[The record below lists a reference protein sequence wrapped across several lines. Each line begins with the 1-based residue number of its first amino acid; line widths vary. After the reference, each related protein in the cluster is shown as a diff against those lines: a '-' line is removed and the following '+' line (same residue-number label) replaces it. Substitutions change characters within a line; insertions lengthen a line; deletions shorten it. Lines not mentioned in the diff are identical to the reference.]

1 MVKKNLKI
9 GFMQGRLV
17 GSENKN
23 FIQFFPEKNWKRE
36 LSLAKKK

>member
-1 MVKKNLKI
+1 MVEKRLKI

-23 FIQFFPEKNWKRE
+23 FIQFFPAINWKKE
-36 LSLAKKK
+36 LYLAKKK